1 MALQTATNPQTGERV
16 ALVGDSWQPILQS
29 ATNKEGAKA
38 FLVGD
43 QWLTE
48 NGSSPRQNVKAEP
61 DRSLLGFAG
70 NVGSS
75 GLNLLGGIGH
85 AVMHPLET
93 TKGVLDVGAG
103 ALQNVLPKSVVDT
116 VNKIDT
122 LFNADP
128 EAAKRAV
135 VAADAM
141 GGVYKEKY
149 GSWDK
154 IKNTLYTDP
163 VGAAADLSTILGF
176 GGGALKTVAGAA
188 KVAGAPE
195 MAANVAKAI
204 APVETMA
211 NVTNPLSIPG
221 RIPLPGGK
229 NLGERAAQVGGAITQ
244 LPGKATDYVGNVFN
258 PKEAALL
265 KMTEGQAPAVIEAI
279 RNNPGLVEGYNP
291 SVAERASELGL
302 TKLAAA
308 EREVKPYASTNVLA
322 NDIANRNAL
331 LNTVAADTNVL
342 SKIEGK
348 PKALTTLEEIRKAEA
363 KQNYGN
369 IANVKVSGLSDVE
382 LAKMQL
388 AQAEASKGA
397 ALRDWGKFATEEA
410 QQRNLAAGGV
420 IPESLGG
427 TGNVSPSAYPVPGY
441 PRIGPQYTENAA
453 RVPEY
458 AGAAKEAMAI
468 ADQRG
473 QQARYFENALTA
485 LKEKA
490 GADKSLQ
497 SMLSKPSMKAALN
510 DALLSAQETGTYFP
524 AAAGEKF
531 SVANLQRIKESLDAN
546 IAAAKAS
553 VNAGKRP
560 ELSPTEL
567 TATKN
572 QFIDWLGNKVPEWKT
587 ARETYAEQSKPINR
601 MEIRQ
606 ELAKRLMSNKNPEG
620 KLQAGVFENALAQA
634 HGTIKKAT
642 GEARYEKLS
651 DIFTSN
657 DMKDMQNV
665 SDELART
672 AKTEEQASRGAM
684 AGKIT
689 PASTIPLAPGLIS
702 KVVTITNTIIRKLQ
716 GKVTEKVA
724 RDLAMDLV
732 VNPEQ
737 GAIALEKALAQK
749 ESLQTIKS
757 NAAPIKEAISAGAKK
772 LKTKEAAT
780 IGRISNALAPEQQNQ
795 NALAR

>member
-1 MALQTATNPQTGERV
+1 MTLQTATNPETGDRV

-38 FLVGD
+38 YLVGNN
-43 QWLTE
+43 WLTDE
-48 NGSSPRQNVKAEP
+48 APSRQNVKAEP
-61 DRSLLGFAG
+61 DRSLLGFGG
-70 NVGSS
+70 NVLSS
-75 GLNLLGGIGH
+75 GANLVGGIAH
-85 AVMHPLET
+85 AVTHPLET
-93 TKGVLDVGAG
+93 TKGILDVGAG

-128 EAAKRAV
+128 NAAKRAV

-163 VGAAADLSTILGF
+163 VGAAADLSTILGL

-195 MAANVAKAI
+195 MAANVARVI

-211 NVTNPLSIPG
+211 NATNPLSMPG
-221 RIPLPGGK
+221 RIPLPFGK
-229 NLGERAAQVGGAITQ
+229 NVGERAAQVGGAIAQ
-244 LPGKATDYVGNVFN
+244 LPGKTAEYIGNVLN

-279 RNNPGLVEGYNP
+279 RNNQGIVEGYNP
-291 SVAERASELGL
+291 SVAERASGLGL

-308 EREVKPYASTNVLA
+308 ERETKPYASTNVLA
-322 NDIANRNAL
+322 NDIANREAIVNKLAVDPSL
-331 LNTVAADTNVL
+331 IG
-342 SKIEGK
+342 KIEQV
-348 PKALTTLEEIRKAEA
+348 PTAITTAEEIRNAAA
-363 KQNYGN
+363 KKNYGD
-369 IANVKVSGLSDVE
+369 IANVKVSGISDVE

-410 QQRNLAAGGV
+410 QQRNLSAGGV
-420 IPESLGG
+420 IPENLGG

-453 RVPEY
+453 RIPEY

-473 QQARYFENALTA
+473 QQARYLQNALDS
-485 LKEKA
+485 LKEKV

-497 SMLSKPSMKAALN
+497 SMLGKPSMQAAVS
-510 DALLSAQETGTYFP
+510 DALKSAQETNSYFP
-524 AAAGEKF
+524 AAVGEKF

-546 IAAAKAS
+546 IATAKAS

-560 ELSPTEL
+560 ELSPAEL

-572 QFIDWLGNKVPEWKT
+572 QFIDWLGSKVPEWKT

-606 ELAKRLMSNKNPEG
+606 ALAEKITSNLNPEG
-620 KLQAGVFENALAQA
+620 KLQGTAFKNALAE
-634 HGTIKKAT
+634 GRGIIKKST
-642 GEARYEKLS
+642 GEARYGKLS
-651 DIFTSN
+651 EIMTPAE
-657 DMKDMQNV
+657 MKDFQNI
-665 SDELART
+665 SDELARV

-684 AGKIT
+684 AGRII

-702 KVVTITNTIIRKLQ
+702 KVVTVTNTLIRKLQ
-716 GKVTEKVA
+716 GKVTDKVA

-737 GAIALEKALAQK
+737 GAIALEKALARSEK
-749 ESLQTIKS
+749 LQTIKS
-757 NAAPIKEAISAGAKK
+757 NVTPIKEAISTGAKK

-780 IGRISNALAPEQQNQ
+780 IGRISNALAPQQQNQ

>member
-1 MALQTATNPQTGERV
+1 MALQTATNPETGERV
-16 ALVGDSWQPILQS
+16 ALVGESWQPITQS

-38 FLVGD
+38 YLVGNN
-43 QWLTE
+43 WLTDE
-48 NGSSPRQNVKAEP
+48 TPIRQNVKAEP
-61 DRSLLGFAG
+61 NRSVLGFGG
-70 NVGSS
+70 NVLSS
-75 GLNLLGGIGH
+75 GANLVGGIAH
-85 AVMHPLET
+85 AVTHPLET
-93 TKGVLDVGAG
+93 TKGILDIGAG
-103 ALQNVLPKSVVDT
+103 ALQNALPKPVVDF
-116 VNKIDT
+116 VNSFDS
-122 LFNADP
+122 NP
-128 EAAKRAV
+128 EAAQKAV
-135 VAADAM
+135 QVANAV
-141 GGVYKEKY
+141 GGQYAKDY
-149 GSWDK
+149 GSVEGL
-154 IKNTLYTDP
+154 KNKLYTDP
-163 VGAAADLSTILGF
+163 VGVLADLSTLLGL

-195 MAANVAKAI
+195 MAANVARAI
-204 APVETMA
+204 TPVETMA
-211 NVTNPLSIPG
+211 NVTNPLSMPG

-229 NLGERAAQVGGAITQ
+229 NVGERAAQLGGAIAQ
-244 LPGKATDYVGNVFN
+244 LPGKTVDYVGNVLS
-258 PKEAALL
+258 PKQAALL
-265 KMTEGQAPAVIEAI
+265 KMTEGQAPAVIDAI
-279 RNNPGLVEGYNP
+279 RNNQGFVEGYNP
-291 SVAERASELGL
+291 SVAERASGLGL

-308 EREVKPYASTNVLA
+308 EREVKPYASTNVLI

-331 LNTVAADTNVL
+331 LNTVAADTSVL

-348 PKALTTLEEIRKAEA
+348 PAALTTLEEIRSAAA
-363 KQNYGN
+363 KKNYGD
-369 IANVKVSGLSDVE
+369 IASVKVSGLSDVE
-382 LAKMQL
+382 LAKMDL
-388 AQAEASKGA
+388 AQAKASKGS

-427 TGNVSPSAYPVPGY
+427 TGNVSPSAYPVSGY

-473 QQARYFENALTA
+473 QQTRYFQNALDS
-485 LKEKA
+485 LKEKV

-497 SMLSKPSMKAALN
+497 AMLGKPSMQAAVS
-510 DALLSAQETGTYFP
+510 DALKSAQETGSYFP

-546 IAAAKAS
+546 IATAKAS

-560 ELSPTEL
+560 ELSPAEL

-587 ARETYAEQSKPINR
+587 ARETYAEQSKPINI

-606 ELAKRLMSNKNPEG
+606 ELAKKLMSNKTPEG

-634 HGTIKKAT
+634 QGTIKKAT
-642 GEARYEKLS
+642 GEARYGKLS
-651 DIFTSN
+651 DIFTPN

-665 SDELART
+665 SDELARV

-684 AGKIT
+684 AGKTI

-702 KVVTITNTIIRKLQ
+702 KVVTVTNTIIRKLQ
-716 GKVTEKVA
+716 GKVTDKVA
-724 RDLAMDLV
+724 KDLAMDLV

-737 GAIALEKALAQK
+737 GAIALEKALARQ

-757 NAAPIKEAISAGAKK
+757 NVAPIKEAISAGAKK
-772 LKTKEAAT
+772 LTTKEAAA
-780 IGRISNALAPEQQNQ
+780 IGRISNALAPQQQPQNQ
-795 NALAR
+795 NALAK

>member
-1 MALQTATNPQTGERV
+1 MGFDLASAQPIQPSLGGFDLSTAT
-16 ALVGDSWQPILQS
+16 PIEL
-29 ATNKEGAKA
+29 G
-38 FLVGD
+38 
-43 QWLTE
+43 
-48 NGSSPRQNVKAEP
+48 RQNVQAES
-61 DRSLLGFAG
+61 DRSVGGFVG
-70 NVGSS
+70 NVVKS
-75 GLNLLGGIGH
+75 GANLIGGIGH

-93 TKGVLDVGAG
+93 TKGILDVGAG

-135 VAADAM
+135 QAADAM

-163 VGAAADLSTILGF
+163 VDAAADLSTILGL
-176 GGGALKTVAGAA
+176 GGGALKTFAGAA

-204 APVETMA
+204 TPVETMA
-211 NVTNPLSIPG
+211 NVTNPLSAVTG
-221 RIPLPGGK
+221 RIPFTNTSVLGAAAGLSGK
-229 NLGERAAQVGGAITQ
+229 TLDWLSQM
-244 LPGKATDYVGNVFN
+244 TD
-258 PKEAALL
+258 PKSAALL

-291 SVAERASELGL
+291 SVAERASGLGL

-308 EREVKPYASTNVLA
+308 ERETKPYASTNVLA
-322 NDIANRNAL
+322 NDIANREAIVNKLAVDPSL
-331 LNTVAADTNVL
+331 IG
-342 SKIEGK
+342 KIEQI
-348 PKALTTLEEIRKAEA
+348 PTAITTAEEIRNATA
-363 KQNYGN
+363 KKNYGS
-369 IANVKVSGLSDVE
+369 IENVKVSGISDVE

-410 QQRNLAAGGV
+410 QQRNLSAGGV
-420 IPESLGG
+420 IPENLGG

-453 RVPEY
+453 RIPEY

-473 QQARYFENALTA
+473 QQARYLQNALDS
-485 LKEKA
+485 LKEKV

-497 SMLSKPSMKAALN
+497 SMLGKPSMQAAVS
-510 DALLSAQETGTYFP
+510 DALKSAQETNSYFP

-560 ELSPTEL
+560 ELSPAEL

-606 ELAKRLMSNKNPEG
+606 ALAEKITSNLNPEG
-620 KLQAGVFENALAQA
+620 KLQGAAFKNALVE
-634 HGTIKKAT
+634 GKGIIKKST
-642 GEARYEKLS
+642 GEARYGKLRE
-651 DIFTSN
+651 IMTPAE
-657 DMKDMQNV
+657 MKDFQNI
-665 SDELART
+665 SDELAR
-672 AKTEEQASRGAM
+672 ASKTEEQAMRGSKEGAIIPAVSVPHFPALLSRSIA
-684 AGKIT
+684 
-689 PASTIPLAPGLIS
+689 LANMLL
-702 KVVTITNTIIRKLQ
+702 RKLQ
-716 GKVTEKVA
+716 GKVTDKLA
-724 RDLAMDLV
+724 RDLALELIID
-732 VNPEQ
+732 PEK
-737 GAIALEKALAQK
+737 GAISLEKALQRQNNI
-749 ESLQTIKS
+749 ETIKS

-772 LKTKEAAT
+772 LKTKEAVA
-780 IGRISNALAPEQQNQ
+780 IGRITNNLAPQQQQNQ